1 MSAPELVGLPTLAD
15 RTWLDTAD
23 GVATATRQLVAA
35 AFEADNT
42 ARQADRDPT
51 QLSMSGLGGCTRAA
65 AYSIAGTP
73 PTDVAPPED
82 ARQAMLG
89 TWIHE
94 HLLPGMAAQAGPDAV
109 VEQPAQLRAAGLVIP
124 GTLDLAMPEIVWDL
138 KSVREWRLSGVRR
151 HGTYADHR
159 VQVMGYA
166 LARYQAGYPV
176 RWVAWLYLDRATG
189 DTHIEVEPFTNAAAL
204 AVVDRVSEIAYHA
217 QAPDDAPREGHG
229 PGLSF
234 ACDRCPWLRRC
245 WGPDAT
251 PGEPGAQKSQAAT
264 IEGIVE
270 TLELYAAAAAV
281 TGPAEKDKDFAKLV
295 LSAVPDGRYGRWILR
310 RGEPGETTDMAE
322 VERLLTEHGIPVP
335 KRPKA
340 GAISVRPAPQEV

>member
-1 MSAPELVGLPTLAD
+1 MVTPALAG
-15 RTWLDTAD
+15 RPLLDTAD
-23 GVATATRQLVAA
+23 DVAGYTRALVYR

-65 AYSIAGTP
+65 AYSIAGTA

-94 HLLPGMAAQAGPDAV
+94 HLLPGMASAAGPDAV
-109 VEQPAQLRAAGLVIP
+109 VEEPVKLKAAGLIIP
-124 GTLDLAMPEIVWDL
+124 GTLDLALPEVVKDL
-138 KSVREWRLSGVRR
+138 KSVKEWRLHGVRR
-151 HGTYADHR
+151 RGTYSEHR

-176 RWVAWLYLDRATG
+176 KWVVWLYIDRATG
-189 DTHIEVEPFTNAAAL
+189 EIHVEVEPFTNAAAL
-204 AVVDRVSEIAYHA
+204 AVIERVEQIRYNAEDPDR
-217 QAPDDAPREGHG
+217 APREGRG

-245 WGPDAT
+245 WGDDAV
-251 PGEPGAQKSQAAT
+251 PGETGAQRSMAAT
-264 IEGIVE
+264 IEGIAE
-270 TLELYAAAAAV
+270 ALELYARAAEV
-281 TGPAEKDKDFAKLV
+281 SGPAEKDKEFAKLV
-295 LSAVPDGRYGRWILR
+295 VSGVRDGKYGRWELK
-310 RGEPGETTDMAE
+310 RGKPGEQLDQSQVAADYAAMGRE
-322 VERLLTEHGIPVP
+322 VP
-335 KRPKA
+335 KKKTA
-340 GAISVRPAPQEV
+340 GRIMVKPVGQEV